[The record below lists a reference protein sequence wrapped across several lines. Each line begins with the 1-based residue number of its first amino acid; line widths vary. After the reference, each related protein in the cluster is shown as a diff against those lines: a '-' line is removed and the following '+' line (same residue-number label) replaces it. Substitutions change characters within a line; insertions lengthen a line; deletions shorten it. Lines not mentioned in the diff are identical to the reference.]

1 MFSVIINFGLRQAWL
16 NRYIL
21 TPPITSY
28 KVIHSLRDIL
38 YICAPFFVP
47 VSVGESV
54 QIVRKGIGPSENRT
68 MPRNY
73 IRKTNKNSW
82 TQENMRNA
90 INAILKENKSIR
102 KVGREYGIPESTI
115 RKRINQKQTQPG
127 NLGRNAVFS
136 QEQEAE
142 LVEYI
147 INMSQTYFGITQMQ
161 LRKIAFDF
169 AELKK

>member
-1 MFSVIINFGLRQAWL
+1 MDYVQNPSPAYVTAQTGRVLATRISGPGYGLVVRCPYAIQDVV
-16 NRYIL
+16 
-21 TPPITSY
+21 TPIPGVVKGGT
-28 KVIHSLRDIL
+28 KV
-38 YICAPFFVP
+38 
-47 VSVGESV
+47 
-54 QIVRKGIGPSENRT
+54 